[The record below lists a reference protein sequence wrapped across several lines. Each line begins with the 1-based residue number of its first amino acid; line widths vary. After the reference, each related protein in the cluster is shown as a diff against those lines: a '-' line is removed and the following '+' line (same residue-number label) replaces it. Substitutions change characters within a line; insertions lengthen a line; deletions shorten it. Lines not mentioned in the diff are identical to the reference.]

1 MRIGFDAKRAFFNH
15 SGLGNYSRTLISQL
29 CSLFPENDY
38 VLFSPKES
46 NGFKAFP
53 PTNSSIL
60 YPKAFPF
67 KKFPS
72 LWRSFYMGRSI
83 AKQDIR
89 IFHGLSNELPMDIKK
104 SNARSVVTIHDLIFL
119 RYPNLY
125 KRADRAIYRSKFQ
138 QSCNMADAVVAISE
152 QTKADIVDFLNISPE
167 KIHVIYQGCSPLYYE
182 RTAQETK
189 NRIRAKHCL
198 PREYMLYVGTIEE
211 RKNLLQLVKA
221 KQEHKIELP
230 LVVIGRQTPYYEK
243 VKTYIEQ
250 VNMKGVYFL
259 KNLEQEELPGIYQM
273 AELFLYPSSFEGF
286 GIPIL
291 EALNSG
297 IPVIAGAGG
306 CMEETGGR
314 GSIYVNPMKTEE
326 IAESIHR
333 VLNNPDLKSS
343 MVSEGLKHAAYFRE
357 DRTASEMM
365 KLYKKIVT
373 NE

>member
-29 CSLFPENDY
+29 CELFPENEY
-38 VLFSPKES
+38 VLFSPKDKTS
-46 NGFKAFP
+46 FKAFP
-53 PTNSSIL
+53 PLNSTTR
-60 YPKAFPF
+60 YPNTFPF

-83 AKQDIR
+83 AKQDIH
-89 IFHGLSNELPMDIKK
+89 IFPGLSNELPMDIKK

-125 KRADRAIYRSKFQ
+125 KRADRVIYRNKFQ

-152 QTKADIVDFLNISPE
+152 QTKADIVNFLNISPE

-182 RTAQETK
+182 KASQDTK
-189 NRIRAKHCL
+189 NHIRTRHSL

-221 KQEHKIELP
+221 MHEFKITIP
-230 LVVIGRQTPYYEK
+230 LVVVGRQTPYYEK

-250 VNMKGVYFL
+250 NKLKGIYFL

-297 IPVIAGAGG
+297 IPVIAGTGG

-314 GSIYVNPMKTEE
+314 GSIYVNPMNTEE
-326 IAESIHR
+326 IAESINR
-333 VLNNPDLKSS
+333 VLRNPDLKSS
-343 MVSEGLKHAAYFRE
+343 MVSEGLEHAAYFRE
-357 DRTASEMM
+357 DRTAKEMM
-365 KLYKKIVT
+365 KLYKKILT